1 MPTNFIISAIDLF
14 YPPFRKFVSRQTFRY
29 LACGGGNTL
38 LDILLYFI
46 SYNYILQKKVVDL
59 GFTAVSPHIGAFII
73 AFCISF
79 PLGFWLM
86 RSIVFTDST
95 LRGRVQLFRYFLL
108 VAICIMMNYVFLKL
122 FVEQWGIY
130 PTPSKMLTTII
141 VVSFSYLTQKH
152 FTFRVEK
159 KVSDIEHGI

>member
-1 MPTNFIISAIDLF
+1 M
-14 YPPFRKFVSRQTFRY
+14 
-29 LACGGGNTL
+29 

-46 SYNYILQKKVVDL
+46 SYNYILDKKVVHL
-59 GFTAVSPHIGAFII
+59 GSIAISPHIGAFIV
-73 AFCISF
+73 AFSISF
-79 PLGFWLM
+79 PVGFWLM

-122 FVEQWGIY
+122 FVEQWHIY

-159 KVSDIEHGI
+159 KVSDIEQGI